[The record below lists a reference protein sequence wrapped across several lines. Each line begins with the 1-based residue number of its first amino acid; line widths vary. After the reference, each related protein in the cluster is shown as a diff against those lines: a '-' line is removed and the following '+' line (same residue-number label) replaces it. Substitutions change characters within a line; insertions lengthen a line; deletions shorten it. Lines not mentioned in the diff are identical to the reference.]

1 MGKCEKGCGKMITR
15 FFVQNLDCLSSDN
28 TPTEVN
34 RGDVCTAF
42 VTGIGVLFHLEEPF
56 FKKGS
61 DVVFPA

>member
-1 MGKCEKGCGKMITR
+1 MITR

-34 RGDVCTAF
+34 QGDVCTAF